1 MYRKKE
7 LEWTIALLIIVI
19 LAIVGYSFYFASS
32 ILNIE
37 IIFPVFMSYLK

>member
-32 ILNIE
+32 I
-37 IIFPVFMSYLK
+37 FMLKLF